1 MIDVRLSSRFP
12 SERPADVAVLFQFS
26 EEARPWGST
35 DSRLVQRI
43 GRLARGDS
51 FRGRRGQSF
60 LWHAGTR
67 VAKRWLL
74 IGLGDRQSW
83 DVQQLRQVCAIVV
96 QRCRQIGARNVSLP
110 LADPRALDTAESAV
124 IERMVAALA
133 SASLRFDK
141 YRSKPEKADALK
153 RASIHVPG
161 KLSSSRRGASE
172 RGKLEARAIQ
182 FTQELVNE
190 PGGALPPRELAVR
203 TQRMARRTGLT
214 CRVLDEAGLKRQGM
228 GAILGVGAG
237 SSQPPRLIHLSYRP
251 KGRVR
256 LKVALV
262 GKGIT
267 FDSGGLS
274 LKPATSME
282 DMKSDKAGAAAVL
295 GAMSVVPAL
304 GLPLEVH
311 AVVAAAENMPGGR
324 ALKPGDVVRTCSG
337 KTVEVLNTDAEGR
350 LVLADALTY
359 AARLGVKEMVD
370 VATLTGAIMI
380 ALGTQVFGVMGN
392 RPAIVERLRRA
403 AGEAGEQVWEL
414 PLVPAY
420 REQLKSSIADLKNT
434 GERWGGAI
442 FAALFLEA
450 FVDRSVSWA
459 HLDIAGP
466 AFSGKGRP
474 GVPKGASG
482 TPVPTLLR
490 YLELAAEA

>member
-96 QRCRQIGARNVSLP
+96 QRCRQIGARSVSLP
-110 LADPRALDTAESAV
+110 LADPRALDTSESAV

-203 TQRMARRTGLT
+203 AQRMARRTGLT

-256 LKVALV
+256 SKVALV

-267 FDSGGLS
+267 FDSSARVTQRQKGRQRRSKAHPRDRHAIEHARGRQKGVSTKPSASRKRGS
-274 LKPATSME
+274 LAAQTISGSGASQTSRR
-282 DMKSDKAGAAAVL
+282 KA
-295 GAMSVVPAL
+295 
-304 GLPLEVH
+304 
-311 AVVAAAENMPGGR
+311 R
-324 ALKPGDVVRTCSG
+324 I
-337 KTVEVLNTDAEGR
+337 NTD
-350 LVLADALTY
+350 DC
-359 AARLGVKEMVD
+359 
-370 VATLTGAIMI
+370 
-380 ALGTQVFGVMGN
+380 
-392 RPAIVERLRRA
+392 
-403 AGEAGEQVWEL
+403 
-414 PLVPAY
+414 
-420 REQLKSSIADLKNT
+420 
-434 GERWGGAI
+434 
-442 FAALFLEA
+442 
-450 FVDRSVSWA
+450 SVRCSA
-459 HLDIAGP
+459 QGP
-466 AFSGKGRP
+466 ASRRSFAPWLSWL
-474 GVPKGASG
+474 PKNES
-482 TPVPTLLR
+482 R
-490 YLELAAEA
+490 